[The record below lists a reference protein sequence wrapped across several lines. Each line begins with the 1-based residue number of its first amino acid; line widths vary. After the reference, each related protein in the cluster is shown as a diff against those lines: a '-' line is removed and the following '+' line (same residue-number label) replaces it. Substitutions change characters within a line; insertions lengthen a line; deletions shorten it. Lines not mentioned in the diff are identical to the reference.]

1 MPEKPLSR
9 KMEAFAQAIALSHPP
24 LSQSDAYRQCYETQ
38 GMTDKSIHECASR
51 LNVKVAS
58 RIQALEHEQ
67 RALLDLGPR
76 RILRQLDEDRAF
88 ARDHDDSAVALKAT
102 EATADLGG
110 DLLGRRKHTVDS
122 RSLSIDV
129 AVEGLSVDELRSL
142 SDLGRQARALRGE
155 S

>member
-1 MPEKPLSR
+1 MPNLTR
-9 KMEAFAQAIALSHPP
+9 KQEGFCQAIALANPP
-24 LSQSDAYRQCYETQ
+24 MSLADAYRANYDTQ
-38 GMTDKSIHECASR
+38 GMQDATLHQCASR
-51 LNVKVAS
+51 LASDPKITARVAV
-58 RIQALEHEQ
+58 LEQEQ

-142 SDLGRQARALRGE
+142 SDLGRQARALRDD